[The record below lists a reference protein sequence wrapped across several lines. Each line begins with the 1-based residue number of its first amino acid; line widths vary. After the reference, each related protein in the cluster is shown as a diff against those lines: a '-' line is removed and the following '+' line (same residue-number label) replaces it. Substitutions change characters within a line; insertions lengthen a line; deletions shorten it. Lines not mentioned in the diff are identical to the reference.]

1 MRYALVANDI
11 ITNVI
16 ELELG
21 SDYTP
26 PPDHELIEAENA
38 GIGWLRVDGV
48 FVAPPVV
55 VVDGPNR
62 ISKSDFRRLL
72 TGSEAAMWQ
81 ALKKQTA
88 ALTPADYI
96 AAFDPETPQP
106 ELQIL
111 IAVED
116 VIEQFGLPAEFIELD
131 HPDTAQGLQ
140 LLALTGMFGPNAET
154 RISRILSGLAPE

>member
-1 MRYALVANDI
+1 MRYVIVENGVVVNAILLEPDAEYAPNPGTTLVESE
-11 ITNVI
+11 V
-16 ELELG
+16 
-21 SDYTP
+21 
-26 PPDHELIEAENA
+26 A
-38 GIGWLRVDGV
+38 GIGWEYNDGTFIEPIV
-48 FVAPPVV
+48 ENKPEPH
-55 VVDGPNR
+55 R
-62 ISKSDFRRLL
+62 ISKSAFRRLL
-72 TGSEAAMWQ
+72 TGAEAAMWQ

-140 LLALTGMFGPNAET
+140 LLALTGMFEPNAET